1 MNHLPD
7 EVYQMI
13 YRHVM
18 NRAIGDTIKLACRR
32 NLPVHGKKTN
42 SRVVY
47 SWVNGKRFESNS
59 MRTDGKTL
67 YSYNLIIGHTYP
79 GGDKV
84 LMDYTAKGLGFYSQT
99 TSVHVN
105 LARPYADRVL
115 FSETENGMHVP

>member
-1 MNHLPD
+1 MYYNIMNHLPD
-7 EVYQMI
+7 EIYQMI

-18 NRAIGDTIKLACRR
+18 DRAIGDTIKLACWR
-32 NLPVHGKKTN
+32 NLPVRGKKTN
-42 SRVVY
+42 SRVIY
-47 SWVNGKRFESNS
+47 SWVNGDPFKANS

-79 GGDKV
+79 GDVKV

-99 TSVHVN
+99 TSVQVN

-115 FSETENGMHVP
+115 FTR